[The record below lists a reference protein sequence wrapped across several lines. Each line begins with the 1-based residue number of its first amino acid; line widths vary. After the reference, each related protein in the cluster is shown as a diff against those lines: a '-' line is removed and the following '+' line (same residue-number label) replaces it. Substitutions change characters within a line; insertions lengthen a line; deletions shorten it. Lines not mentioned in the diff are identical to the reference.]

1 VGVLRMSRPRAA
13 RAGYVLGLVAFVAGI
28 YLTRGLG
35 LALVVAG
42 AVTALSFLLLFDVE
56 EGAPVEPPPVDS
68 PQRVFDPTL

>member
-1 VGVLRMSRPRAA
+1 VGLLRLNRTSVA
-13 RAGYVLGLVAFVAGI
+13 RAGYLLGLVALVAGI

-35 LALVVAG
+35 PALIVAG
-42 AVTALSFLLLFDVE
+42 AVTTLSFLLLFDVE

>member
-1 VGVLRMSRPRAA
+1 MGVLRLNRARVA
-13 RAGYVLGLVAFVAGI
+13 RLGYLAGVVAFVAGI

-56 EGAPVEPPPVDS
+56 GGTPVEPPAADP
-68 PQRVFDPTL
+68 PRRVFDPTL

>member
-1 VGVLRMSRPRAA
+1 MGLLHVSRTAVA
-13 RAGYVLGLVAFVAGI
+13 RLGYVLGLVAFVAGI